1 MEQSPSTSNFSAEK
15 FSDDKEDT
23 KDKKKKSKSGRFG
36 SFVPLVEPAGPAEAA
51 KPKAE
56 NKDQSASDKLLA
68 ELAFAREKE
77 RQAADAKAPEKAER
91 PGQESSSELADQPVD
106 AEQTHEKPAETFT
119 ADYTKEIRANE
130 LPPSKLFAEGIID
143 LGKPDEEI
151 IALHEQQREAEA
163 TQWRTQPEQ
172 QHRARQESP
181 AEAEEPGGPS
191 GAEAVELTPE
201 ASPSEDAEPS
211 GQEQE
216 SGTATSETEPEPPA
230 AVPRQESDSA
240 GTPFAAFYNRPPAPP
255 RPTAQTGPFGHN
267 FRPPSANTPPN
278 PNAATPVAPN
288 TPPNPNA
295 AYFTPLSGVPNPN
308 QAPATT
314 NPNTANQKY
323 VTQQQ
328 LEDEVYY
335 ATKHGQRRGVLAGL
349 VTGAWI
355 EHTRH
360 KRREKR
366 QAKEV
371 AQQQKQYEKERESQ
385 KFQLAEQTKKTN
397 ATERQVRDLQAA
409 ERRNQY
415 AARSEAMPTP
425 LTNPERS
432 AGAPAKTAAAP
443 EKSNANS
450 FSGKLEKLVPK
461 RPERA
466 SKSDEQTA
474 AERLEVPEGH
484 RLETSAWHTIEVDAK
499 TGKAVENP
507 TFAYGEEYYRERA
520 KETGPRATPTQ
531 KQAAGE
537 VALVA
542 ASLRDGTG
550 AQASGGSGSQSTGY
564 PASAST
570 QQRTTPTQMFGS
582 KVKSLFKSDKPATP
596 GAPQAAPLWPMVVGF
611 IAIVVLIIIA
621 L

>member
-1 MEQSPSTSNFSAEK
+1 MNFSAEK

-36 SFVPLVEPAGPAEAA
+36 SFVPLVEPAGSAEAA

-56 NKDQSASDKLLA
+56 SKDQSASDKLLA

-77 RQAADAKAPEKAER
+77 RQAADATKAPEKAEW
-91 PGQESSSELADQPVD
+91 PGLELDSGPADEPVS
-106 AEQTHEKPAETFT
+106 AEQAHEKLAETFT

-130 LPPSKLFAEGIID
+130 LPPDKLFAEGIID

-151 IALHEQQREAEA
+151 IALHEQQREAKA

-172 QHRARQESP
+172 QHRGRQESP
-181 AEAEEPGGPS
+181 ADEPEPS
-191 GAEAVELTPE
+191 SATDGVETTPETVPDEAVEQPE
-201 ASPSEDAEPS
+201 QVPD
-211 GQEQE
+211 
-216 SGTATSETEPEPPA
+216 GTAAASDIEPPA

-240 GTPFAAFYNRPPAPP
+240 ATPFAAFYNRPPNPPNPAAQP
-255 RPTAQTGPFGHN
+255 RPSSHT
-267 FRPPSANTPPN
+267 FRPPNANTAPVN
-278 PNAATPVAPN
+278 PNVANPAAPN
-288 TPPNPNA
+288 NLQNPNA
-295 AYFTPLSGVPNPN
+295 AYFTPMSGVPNPN
-308 QAPATT
+308 QAPAAT
-314 NPNTANQKY
+314 NPNTVNQKY

-366 QAKEV
+366 QAKKV
-371 AQQQKQYEKERESQ
+371 AQQQKQYEKERETQ
-385 KFQLAEQTKKTN
+385 KFQLAEQAKKTN

-409 ERRNQY
+409 ERRRQF
-415 AARSEAMPTP
+415 ATRSEAMPTP

-432 AGAPAKTAAAP
+432 AGASAKTAAAP

-461 RPERA
+461 KPERA
-466 SKSDEQTA
+466 GKPGEA
-474 AERLEVPEGH
+474 VVAERLEVPAEH

-542 ASLRDGTG
+542 ASLRDDAGV
-550 AQASGGSGSQSTGY
+550 QASDGSGSQPAGY

-570 QQRTTPTQMFGS
+570 QQRTRPTQLLGS
-582 KVKSLFKSDKPATP
+582 KAKSLLKPGKSAAP
-596 GAPQAAPLWPMVVGF
+596 GAPHAAPLWPMVVGF
-611 IAIVVLIIIA
+611 IAIVILIIIA